1 MLEVADLTD
10 RLLSALAQPG
20 ANGLAP
26 DRFKTDLRA
35 LDARVLAKIAQTVAP
50 RRLPRRLRLV
60 ESVDQ

>member
-20 ANGLAP
+20 ADGLAP

-35 LDARVLAKIAQTVAP
+35 LDARVLAKLNAGVTP
-50 RRLPRRLRLV
+50 RLPRRLRLV
-60 ESVDQ
+60 DSADG